1 MANKKN
7 NKPKDKKS
15 GAFMHGR
22 RVATWK
28 IVLASVIVLLVA
40 LVATL
45 CIFIQTYVP
54 NVDSNPHFADMDYDK
69 DFSLTYREGM
79 YKYNMSRALE
89 SFGES
94 VKQRLRKI
102 TAEEMKREEGV
113 YNFLLLGHDKVAL
126 NTDVIMIANFDTND
140 GSINIMQLPRDT
152 YIEYDGYSHKINSMF
167 AYFVSRARSNGAE
180 NVYQTALSDYCELLE
195 NAMSIELDNYAL
207 INLEAFSNI
216 VDIVGG
222 VPLDVPADMDYDD
235 SIQGLSIHIKKGYQ
249 VLDGETAAG
258 FVRFR
263 SGYVQADIGRQNAQ
277 KLFMTAFLKRVQE
290 TFSVNTIA
298 KIAEQALK
306 NVTTDLTLSDAVYY
320 AKSALSVDLG
330 NMNMMTLPGKA
341 VYANGVS
348 YYVIYRDST
357 LDIINNYFNVYNSDI
372 PDEMFDRNL
381 FFTDGRSTAIDSIYR
396 SDESEY
402 VVNNA
407 ESVDENGIYIPRV
420 NGSSNISNTQTQT
433 VKNETVV
440 LDKAVSDAPNADTS
454 DSETAISETAD
465 ITETDTYL
473 SDDVEATSDFDTEE
487 EPEVSE
493 ESETDSESTGFAYED
508 TVEADTTVDDTVS
521 DISSDGEE
529 TLETELE
536 ETVEDIIDEE

>member
-1 MANKKN
+1 MANKRI
-7 NKPKDKKS
+7 NKAKDNKS
-15 GAFMHGR
+15 SAFMHGR
-22 RVATWK
+22 RVAKWK
-28 IVLASVIVLLVA
+28 LVLATVIVLLVA

-45 CIFIQTYVP
+45 YIFIETYVP
-54 NVDSNPHFADMDYDK
+54 NVDNDPHFADMDYDK

-79 YKYNMSRALE
+79 YKYNVSRALE

-102 TAEEMKREEGV
+102 SADAMKREEGV

-140 GSINIMQLPRDT
+140 GSISIMQLPRDT
-152 YIEYDGYSHKINSMF
+152 YVEYNGYSHKINSMF

-195 NAMSIELDNYAL
+195 NAMSIEIDNYAL

-222 VPLDVPADMDYDD
+222 VPLNVPADMDYDD
-235 SIQGLSIHIKKGYQ
+235 TIQGLSIHIKKGYQ

-263 SGYVQADIGRQNAQ
+263 SGYIQADIGRQNAQ

-348 YYVIYRDST
+348 YYVIYRSNT
-357 LDIINNYFNVYNSDI
+357 LDIINKYFNVYNSDI
-372 PDEMFDRNL
+372 SDEMFDRGL
-381 FFTDGRSTAIDSIYR
+381 LFTDGRITAIDSIYR
-396 SDESEY
+396 SDEGEY

-420 NGSSNISNTQTQT
+420 NGSANTSSTQTQT

-440 LDKAVSDAPNADTS
+440 PDKAVSDAVNADTS
-454 DSETAISETAD
+454 EAGTAD
-465 ITETDTYL
+465 ITETDTYV
-473 SDDVEATSDFDTEE
+473 SDDVEATSDSDTEE
-487 EPEVSE
+487 ETEVSE
-493 ESETDSESTGFAYED
+493 ESETDSESMSFDSED

-521 DISSDGEE
+521 DISDDGEE
-529 TLETELE
+529 MLDIELA
-536 ETVEDIIDEE
+536 ETVEDIIYEE